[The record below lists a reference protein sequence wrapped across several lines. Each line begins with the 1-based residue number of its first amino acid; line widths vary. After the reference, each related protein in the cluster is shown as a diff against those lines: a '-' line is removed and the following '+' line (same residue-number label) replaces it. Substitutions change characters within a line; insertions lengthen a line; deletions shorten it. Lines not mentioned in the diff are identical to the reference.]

1 MKKLIVIAMLLIASA
16 AWADSK
22 EVLTLKAQLYQEQ
35 MARIQAQVQIASA
48 QYNEAKAALEAVSKE
63 LKALAEKEKADKK
76 QQEKK

>member
-16 AWADSK
+16 AWADTK

-48 QYNEAKAALEAVSKE
+48 QYNEAKAALEAVNKE
-63 LKALAEKEKADKK
+63 LKALAEKEKA
-76 QQEKK
+76 EKKEKK